1 MPLLPKSGLGRV
13 LLAIPAAIL
22 AIVVVLIGSTGWLDA
37 LGAAPAG
44 ERLARI
50 RRSPNYRDGAFQ
62 NPVASS
68 LATTGSTWTTIR
80 RWLGGHEQRVP
91 AGPIPIV
98 SLTRADFAQPPA
110 SGLRATWLGHST
122 VLVEI
127 DGARILFDPVWSRR
141 ASPSSMI
148 GPRRFHDPPLALD
161 DLPPLDAIVASHD
174 HYDHLD
180 RGVVRALARSAA
192 QSRARFVVPLG
203 VGAHLE
209 RWGVTADRITD
220 LDWSESTTVGPLEL
234 TATPARHFSGR
245 GINDRN
251 HTLWASWS
259 VAGPRHRVFHSG
271 DTGPFAG
278 FGDIG
283 TAHGPFDLTFIKIG
297 AYGDTWPD
305 IHLTPEQAVDAHAK
319 LRGRLLLPI
328 HWGTFNLAFHSWD
341 EPAERVAAA
350 AAGGTRLIVPRP
362 GESVEPATARQVE
375 PWWRAVRT
383 K

>member
-1 MPLLPKSGLGRV
+1 M
-13 LLAIPAAIL
+13 LLAILAA
-22 AIVVVLIGSTGWLDA
+22 VLIAVIVLVASTGWLDA

-50 RRSPNYRDGAFQ
+50 RRSPNYRDGAFR
-62 NPVASS
+62 NPEATS
-68 LATTGSTWTTIR
+68 LGAPGSTWTSLR

-91 AGPIPIV
+91 PAPMPIV
-98 SLTRADFAQPPA
+98 RLTRASFAAPPA

-127 DGARILFDPVWSRR
+127 DGARILFDPVWARR
-141 ASPSSMI
+141 ASPSSLV
-148 GPRRFHDPPLALD
+148 GPRRFHEPPLALD
-161 DLPPLDAIVASHD
+161 ELPPLDAIVASHD

-209 RWGVTADRITD
+209 KWGVAAERITE
-220 LDWSESTTVGPLEL
+220 LDWSESATVGPLTF

-245 GINDRN
+245 GLTDRN

-271 DTGPFAG
+271 DTGPFPG
-278 FGDIG
+278 FASIG
-283 TAHGPFDLTFIKIG
+283 AAHGPFDLTLVKIG
-297 AYGDTWPD
+297 AYGETWPD

-319 LRGRLLLPI
+319 LRGTLLLPI
-328 HWGTFNLAFHSWD
+328 HWGTFNLAFHAWD
-341 EPAERVAAA
+341 EPAERVVA
-350 AAGGTRLIVPRP
+350 AAGAGTRLVMPRP
-362 GESVEPATARQVE
+362 GESVEPATARPVE
-375 PWWRAVRT
+375 PWWRAVRSP
-383 K
+383 